1 MPDAEFE
8 KTFADLAHARL
19 RDRAPGLLDHMV
31 GFQLLDKSDDDTHAV
46 GVWGF
51 QVGPEWMYAPVF
63 FLNGQLKGDEL
74 LYIKSQDAFV
84 PLKENWINYLL
95 NRRPH
100 VLGEVEPLKQ
110 TELGVSQP
118 DFDSLARPPYTGSK
132 SASAVDVR
140 GLVDR
145 LTARVSPDF
154 RGFLSTIM
162 SSPGGE
168 KRAELSSKWH
178 LPNFLKRA
186 GRRAAVTLI
195 MTMRKDASF
204 SDAILKFYKMD
215 DIIKAAELAMGTA
228 LVKKAADG
236 DKKIEGTA
244 PRVQVMFADRANV
257 LDLDSSMLT
266 DAEKEKLQADRY
278 LVKDRRGDSEI
289 GTVYARE
296 IGKTLQNPNSSGYCR
311 VVTAKGTF
319 QPHLVILSPVGGRD
333 QYGEDASDAVVINHE
348 IGNRMRMMPA
358 KNIYIGSEPHDAAAW
373 NKIFDGLPEA
383 STMREKDKVVFVNK
397 SCSGTAPFFITRKV
411 TSEDGRTTF
420 YGDFD
425 RYPQVGA
432 KSDIKAHLLY
442 PPFNGRKFNVSDAHN
457 RWNDSPC
464 ESSGDGSI
472 SFVITGKD
480 GKQITQVAESCFVPN
495 GFKAIK
501 INPQDIRRWK
511 LEDYER
517 DRKGETINGIKIPPR
532 LPSPDELASPQTLA
546 DIEMQL
552 FKSGMVT
559 SIQPITDG
567 IEYWLKANDRMS
579 RAMSKVAAIAQL
591 IERHQLRE
599 KDALAL
605 LKLAS
610 KSPPEFLIKRAQG
623 QPNAAPAIPDP
634 ELTSDP
640 SLGGGVPVQYPQT
653 DLITVGSDVE
663 QRGSDMMDMDA
674 TYRARQA
681 AEQGQKEVM
690 DTSVIGGLVKTMD
703 PDAAVDNYLGD
714 LMLGLDR
721 IGRILFM
728 YYWHYQKMKDRYG
741 AQDMPEL
748 EDNLRNVFDGMG
760 DLTLFLK
767 QKTIEPEVSGAT
779 AEAELN
785 EVV

>member
-1 MPDAEFE
+1 
-8 KTFADLAHARL
+8 
-19 RDRAPGLLDHMV
+19 
-31 GFQLLDKSDDDTHAV
+31 
-46 GVWGF
+46 
-51 QVGPEWMYAPVF
+51 
-63 FLNGQLKGDEL
+63 
-74 LYIKSQDAFV
+74 
-84 PLKENWINYLL
+84 
-95 NRRPH
+95 
-100 VLGEVEPLKQ
+100 
-110 TELGVSQP
+110 
-118 DFDSLARPPYTGSK
+118 
-132 SASAVDVR
+132 
-140 GLVDR
+140 
-145 LTARVSPDF
+145 
-154 RGFLSTIM
+154 
-162 SSPGGE
+162 
-168 KRAELSSKWH
+168 
-178 LPNFLKRA
+178 
-186 GRRAAVTLI
+186 
-195 MTMRKDASF
+195 
-204 SDAILKFYKMD
+204 
-215 DIIKAAELAMGTA
+215 
-228 LVKKAADG
+228 
-236 DKKIEGTA
+236 
-244 PRVQVMFADRANV
+244 
-257 LDLDSSMLT
+257 
-266 DAEKEKLQADRY
+266 
-278 LVKDRRGDSEI
+278 
-289 GTVYARE
+289 
-296 IGKTLQNPNSSGYCR
+296 
-311 VVTAKGTF
+311 
-319 QPHLVILSPVGGRD
+319 
-333 QYGEDASDAVVINHE
+333 
-348 IGNRMRMMPA
+348 
-358 KNIYIGSEPHDAAAW
+358 
-373 NKIFDGLPEA
+373 
-383 STMREKDKVVFVNK
+383 
-397 SCSGTAPFFITRKV
+397 
-411 TSEDGRTTF
+411 
-420 YGDFD
+420 
-425 RYPQVGA
+425 
-432 KSDIKAHLLY
+432 
-442 PPFNGRKFNVSDAHN
+442 
-457 RWNDSPC
+457 
-464 ESSGDGSI
+464 
-472 SFVITGKD
+472 
-480 GKQITQVAESCFVPN
+480 
-495 GFKAIK
+495 
-501 INPQDIRRWK
+501 
-511 LEDYER
+511 
-517 DRKGETINGIKIPPR
+517 
-532 LPSPDELASPQTLA
+532 
-546 DIEMQL
+546 
-552 FKSGMVT
+552 MVT